1 MTDRGREI
9 FFEIHSGLTREAP
22 GDSQSTKK
30 AFSMI
35 AGIGPDAVALDIGC
49 GPGGQTIDLVK
60 ISDWQIVAVDMSL
73 TYLISLRERAAREK
87 VADRVHAVNG
97 DMLALGFREA
107 AFDVVWAEGSIYII
121 GFERGLIEWKR
132 FIKPGGYLAVTE
144 VSWLRADPPDELKK
158 YWAESYPAIQDIGE
172 NLKLIER
179 SGYEIAGHFVLP
191 ESAWWDH
198 YYSPIEIKLA
208 SLRSRRADDKAAL
221 EAIETEL
228 EEIDLYK
235 RYSQYYGYVFYV
247 ARTG

>member
-22 GDSQSTKK
+22 GDSQSTEK

-35 AGIGPDAVALDIGC
+35 ADVGPGALALDIGC
-49 GPGGQTIDLVK
+49 GPGGQTIDLAK
-60 ISDWQIVAVDMSL
+60 ISDWNIVAVDMRL
-73 TYLISLRERAAREK
+73 PYLIELRKSAVREK
-87 VADRVHAVNG
+87 IADRVHAVNG
-97 DMLALGFREA
+97 DMFALGFRDA
-107 AFDVVWAEGSIYII
+107 SFDVVWAEGSIYII

-144 VSWLRADPPDELKK
+144 VSWLMSDPPDELNSF
-158 YWAESYPAIQDIGE
+158 WAEAYPAIQTTGE
-172 NLKLIER
+172 NLTLIEQ
-179 SGYEIAGHFVLP
+179 SGYEIVDHFALP

-208 SLRSRRADDKAAL
+208 SLRSRYAGDKEAL
-221 EAIETEL
+221 DAIETEQA
-228 EEIDLYK
+228 EIDLYR
-235 RYSQYYGYVFYV
+235 RYSHYYGYVFYV